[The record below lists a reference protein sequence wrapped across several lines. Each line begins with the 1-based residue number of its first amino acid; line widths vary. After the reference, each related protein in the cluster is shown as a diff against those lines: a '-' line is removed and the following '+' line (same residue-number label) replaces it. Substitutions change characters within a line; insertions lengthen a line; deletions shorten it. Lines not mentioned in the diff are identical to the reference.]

1 MNMEG
6 YQPGRPRDNIRVAG
20 ENTLALIKL
29 GLWAMHK
36 AGYILD
42 HDVTVSTKVAH
53 VLCGGNVLEG
63 TEVSEQYIL
72 DLEREAI
79 LSLCGE
85 PLTQARMQHMLEK
98 GKPLRN

>member
-1 MNMEG
+1 
-6 YQPGRPRDNIRVAG
+6 
-20 ENTLALIKL
+20 
-29 GLWAMHK
+29 MHK

-42 HDVTVSTKVAH
+42 HDLTVSEKVAH
-53 VLCGGNVLEG
+53 VLCGGRVLEG
-63 TEVSEQYIL
+63 TCVSEQYIL

-85 PLTQARMQHMLEK
+85 PKTQARMQHMLEK